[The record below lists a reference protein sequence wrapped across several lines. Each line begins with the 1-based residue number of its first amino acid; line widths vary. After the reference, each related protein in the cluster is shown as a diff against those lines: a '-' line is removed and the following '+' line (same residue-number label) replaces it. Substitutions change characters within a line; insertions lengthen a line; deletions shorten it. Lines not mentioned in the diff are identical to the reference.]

1 MIFAV
6 IIIALIVGNSIAVD
20 IITTIAGNG
29 TVAYNGDNI
38 AATSAT
44 LKGPRGVALDSSGN
58 VYFTDYS
65 NQRIRKITVST
76 GMISTVMG
84 NGTAGYSGNNGP
96 ATSAMVYNPW
106 GISIDSSDDIYVTDM
121 FNNRIRKTTVSTGI
135 VTNLAGSSSVTSYSG
150 DNGQATSATFSRPRS
165 VAVDTSGNVYIA
177 DTGNN
182 RIRKITISTGVL
194 TTVAGSSTSGSFT
207 GDDGAAT
214 SATLN
219 GPYSIVLDSSGNMY
233 IADRSNNR
241 IRKVTTTGIIST
253 IAGTGSASYS
263 GDNGAPTSATL
274 NGPRGLALDSS
285 GNLYISDQTN
295 HRVRKITSSTGLIT
309 TIAGSSTSGGFGGDR
324 DAATSA
330 RLYTPS
336 NTAVDSSGNVYI
348 ADVDNQRIR
357 KVTMNA
363 PTRAPT
369 AIPTITPTVSP
380 TETPTI
386 APSAPTNIPS
396 SCPSSIPS
404 GQPSSLPSM
413 QPSSQPSRQP
423 SGQPSGRPSGQPS
436 RQPTNQPTGQPTRQP
451 SSMPTSFPTIHPTSN
466 PSCIPS
472 SRPSNNPTAQPSGAP
487 SRQPTRQPTGTI
499 PITLL
504 TCLESLIH
512 TSLIY

>member
-1 MIFAV
+1 M
-6 IIIALIVGNSIAVD
+6 ALIVGNSIAVD

-29 TVAYNGDNI
+29 SATYNGDNI
-38 AATSAT
+38 PATSAT
-44 LKGPRGVALDSSGN
+44 LKGPRAVALDSSGN

-76 GMISTVMG
+76 GMISTVTG

-96 ATSAMVYNPW
+96 ATSAMLYNPW
-106 GISIDSSDDIYVTDM
+106 GISLDSSDNIYITDM

-135 VTNLAGSSSVTSYSG
+135 ITNLAGSSSVTSYSG

-194 TTVAGSSTSGSFT
+194 TTVVGSSTSGSFT
-207 GDDGAAT
+207 GDDGTAT

-219 GPYSIVLDSSGNMY
+219 GPYSVVLDSSGNLY

-241 IRKVTTTGIIST
+241 IRKVTVSTGIIST

-263 GDNGAPTSATL
+263 GDNGAATSATL
-274 NGPRGLALDSS
+274 NGPRGLSFDSS

-295 HRVRKITSSTGLIT
+295 HRVRKITTSTGIIT
-309 TIAGSSTSGGFGGDR
+309 TIAGSSTSGGFSGDR

-330 RLYTPS
+330 KLYTPS

-369 AIPTITPTVSP
+369 AIPTITPTLTP

-386 APSAPTNIPS
+386 APSTPTNVPS
-396 SCPSSIPS
+396 SCPSSLPS

-413 QPSSQPSRQP
+413 RPSSQPSSQPSTLPSTLPSTQP
-423 SGQPSGRPSGQPS
+423 ST
-436 RQPTNQPTGQPTRQP
+436 QPTNQPTGHPTRRP
-451 SSMPTSFPTIHPTSN
+451 TSMPTSFPTIHPTSN
-466 PSCIPS
+466 PSYIPS
-472 SRPSNNPTAQPSGAP
+472 SRPSSNPTNQPSGQP
-487 SRQPTRQPTGTI
+487 SRQPTRQPTG
-499 PITLL
+499 
-504 TCLESLIH
+504 
-512 TSLIY
+512 